1 MNIELFKKAL
11 TNNRPVFVDY
21 FLRKQYNILET
32 IEFIDFKNDPD
43 ENIRRQTITKFN
55 VPLSNQQDEIIDEL
69 HKEDDANVRAACAR
83 KFLVED
89 LYIKEIDHLEVI
101 QYNY

>member
-1 MNIELFKKAL
+1 LNIELFKKAL
-11 TNNRPVFVDY
+11 IKNRPVFVDY

-32 IEFIDFKNDPD
+32 IEYIDFKNDPD

-55 VPLSNQQDEIIDEL
+55 VPLSNKQDETIDEL
-69 HKEDDANVRAACAR
+69 HKEDDAKVRAAYAR
-83 KFLVED
+83 RFLVED
-89 LYIKEIDHLEVI
+89 LYKKGNGHLEVI